1 MALREEY
8 VMKKLLP
15 VLAGLLLLALPLVA
29 QDPVKVDSK
38 QAATMGREPYLRWN
52 AKQAEKLGIS
62 TYAKGKVKGG
72 GGRGLLQTDRAKN
85 YKLRATWMTPDV
97 IRASARII
105 QLREGLTDA
114 ETRAL
119 VEEAESIEGTVV
131 MVELDANEGSG
142 VIPSSWIAFLHAKG
156 TEPGSDRS
164 VGGVKQGLRKVRVL
178 AGVRRRKYAYTRFWI
193 VFPFVTRKGG
203 PLFPAMAREAE
214 IVVRI
219 DRQEG
224 RARWHI
230 PDSIREKVA
239 ASF

>member
-1 MALREEY
+1 
-8 VMKKLLP
+8 MKRLLP

-38 QAATMGREPYLRWN
+38 QAATMGREPYLGWN
-52 AKQAEKLGIS
+52 AGQAEKVGIS
-62 TYAKGKVKGG
+62 TFAKGRIKAEGV
-72 GGRGLLQTDRAKN
+72 RIMQSDRAKH
-85 YKLRATWMTPDV
+85 YRLRATWLTPDV

-105 QLREGLTDA
+105 QLREALTDA

-131 MVELDANEGSG
+131 MVELEADEGSG

-156 TEPGSDRS
+156 TVPGSDRS
-164 VGGVKQGLRKVRVL
+164 VGGVKRRLRKVRVL
-178 AGVRRRKYAYTRFWI
+178 AGVRRRNYGYERFWI
-193 VFPFVTRKGG
+193 VFPFVTRKGE

-219 DRQEG
+219 YNKEG
-224 RARWHI
+224 RARWRI